1 MSEGTRRLAADRA
14 GCRQGFA
21 TRQQQVFYMLRAC
34 TARVSPAL
42 LPPYPQPLRTEREP
56 VCLAGG
62 EQDGGSAWREPSA
75 VAILLYTR
83 PRSPTPAA
91 AATAAILR
99 KRLRSARLMRSA
111 GQARMRKVSRMP
123 RHSQSGQR
131 TMTSLECS
139 YTAFCATITHHRPAQ
154 GAARPSRRRTIVGV
168 LLIAFGSTGWTAA
181 CGSLRCVAQRS
192 AETRLHTTHLVIFTC
207 M

>member
-1 MSEGTRRLAADRA
+1 MAADRA

-21 TRQQQVFYMLRAC
+21 TRQQHLFYMLRAC

-42 LPPYPQPLRTEREP
+42 LPPYPQPLRTKCAP

-83 PRSPTPAA
+83 PRSPTPTAATA

-111 GQARMRKVSRMP
+111 GQARMRKVSLMP
-123 RHSQSGQR
+123 QLPRPGQSNWSAAIPR
-131 TMTSLECS
+131 
-139 YTAFCATITHHRPAQ
+139 FVPPPHHRPAQ